1 MQNIKVSQTL
11 AQVAQRQS
19 IKANDV
25 LALRRDVFNDGIVS
39 RHEAQ
44 ALFDLNNACS
54 VQDSSWL
61 DFFVEALTDYYV
73 HQASPVGYITE
84 ENATHLITCINRDGR
99 IKSQSELELLI
110 NVLEKASTSPTS
122 LVSFALDLVKREV
135 LAGRGPTRQGD
146 ELTPGVIG
154 EAEVEL
160 LRRIL
165 YAFGGDSHMA
175 VSRAEAEILF
185 EINDQ
190 TDEAKNH
197 ISWSDLFVKAI
208 ANFMMAASGYQPPP
222 RQVALKREA
231 WLEQRDG
238 ISGFMSKMV
247 SGGLQGIFNVYSN
260 SGEASVAE
268 QRVKDMRVDI
278 VNSEAVTQTETDW
291 LVDRIGRDG
300 NTSENERALIEF
312 IKENSSSIH
321 PSFKALSETAA

>member
-1 MQNIKVSQTL
+1 MQDIRVSQTL

-19 IKANDV
+19 IKAKDV
-25 LALRRDVFNDGIVS
+25 LVLRRDVFRDGIVS
-39 RHEAQ
+39 RLEAQ

-54 VQDSSWL
+54 VQDSSWV
-61 DFFVEALTDYYV
+61 DFFIEALTDYYV
-73 HQASPVGYITE
+73 HQADPAGYISE

-99 IKSQSELELLI
+99 VKSQSELELLI
-110 NVLEKASTSPTS
+110 HVLEKASSSPAS
-122 LVSFALDLVKREV
+122 LVSFTLDQVKREV
-135 LAGRGPTRQGD
+135 LAGRGLTRHGD

-154 EAEVEL
+154 EAEVDL

-190 TDEAKNH
+190 TDELENH

-231 WLEQRDG
+231 WLEQRDD

-247 SGGLQGIFNVYSN
+247 SGGLQGIFNVYSH
-260 SGEASVAE
+260 SGEPSVAE
-268 QRVKDMRVDI
+268 QRVKDMQVDI
-278 VNSEAVTQTETDW
+278 VNSERVTQSETTW
-291 LVDRIGRDG
+291 LVNRISRDG

-312 IKENSSSIH
+312 VKENSSSIH
-321 PSFKALSETAA
+321 PSFKTLSENVA

>member
-1 MQNIKVSQTL
+1 MQDKKVSQTL

-19 IKANDV
+19 IKAKDV
-25 LALRRDVFNDGIVS
+25 LALRRDVFGDGIVS

-54 VQDSSWL
+54 VQDPSWG
-61 DFFVEALTDYYV
+61 DFFIEALTDYYV
-73 HQASPVGYITE
+73 HQASPAGYISE

-99 IKSQSELELLI
+99 VKSQSELELLI
-110 NVLEKASTSPTS
+110 RVLEKANTSPTS
-122 LVSFALDLVKREV
+122 LVTFVLGLVKQQV
-135 LAGRGPTRQGD
+135 LTAQDQTTQTDEPT
-146 ELTPGVIG
+146 VAVVG
-154 EAEVEL
+154 EADVDL

-190 TDEAKNH
+190 TNEQKNH

-238 ISGFMSKMV
+238 MSGFMQKMV
-247 SGGLQGIFNVYSN
+247 SGGLQGIFSVYSQ
-260 SGEASVAE
+260 SAERGVAE
-268 QRVKDMRVDI
+268 QRVKDMQNDIRIAERV
-278 VNSEAVTQTETDW
+278 TKTETAW

-300 NTSENERALIEF
+300 NTNENERALIEF

>member
-1 MQNIKVSQTL
+1 MQDIRLSQTL
-11 AQVAQRQS
+11 AQVAQRLS

-25 LALRRDVFNDGIVS
+25 LALRRDVFSDGIVS
-39 RHEAQ
+39 RLEAQ
-44 ALFDLNNACS
+44 ALFDLNNACL
-54 VQDSSWL
+54 VQDPSWV
-61 DFFVEALTDYYV
+61 DFFIEALTDYYV
-73 HQASPVGYITE
+73 HQAEPAGYISE

-99 IKSQSELELLI
+99 VKSQSELELLI
-110 NVLEKASTSPTS
+110 KVMEKANTSPAS
-122 LVSFALDLVKREV
+122 LVSFTLDQVKLRV
-135 LAGRGPTRQGD
+135 LEERGS
-146 ELTPGVIG
+146 TPGVIG
-154 EAEVEL
+154 EAEVDL

-185 EINDQ
+185 EINDR
-190 TDEAKNH
+190 TDEEKNH

-247 SGGLQGIFNVYSN
+247 SGGLQGIFNVYSR
-260 SGEASVAE
+260 SGETNVAE
-268 QRVKDMRVDI
+268 QRVKDMQADI
-278 VNSEAVTQTETDW
+278 VNSERVTQSETAW

-300 NTSENERALIEF
+300 KASENERALIEF

-321 PSFKALSETAA
+321 PSFKTLSETAA

>member
-19 IKANDV
+19 IKAKDV
-25 LALRRDVFNDGIVS
+25 LDLRRDVFSDGIVS

-44 ALFDLNNACS
+44 SLFDLNNACLI
-54 VQDSSWL
+54 QDPSWV
-61 DFFVEALTDYYV
+61 DFFIEALTDYYV
-73 HQASPVGYITE
+73 HQADPAGYISE

-99 IKSQSELELLI
+99 VKSQSELELLI
-110 NVLEKASTSPTS
+110 SVLEKANTSPAS
-122 LVSFALDLVKREV
+122 LVSFSLDQVKLRV
-135 LAGRGPTRQGD
+135 LEERG
-146 ELTPGVIG
+146 LTPGVIG
-154 EAEVEL
+154 ETEVDL

-190 TDEAKNH
+190 TDETKNH

-222 RQVALKREA
+222 REVALKREA

-238 ISGFMSKMV
+238 ISGFMNKMV
-247 SGGLQGIFNVYSN
+247 SGGLKGIFDVYSR
-260 SGEASVAE
+260 SAETSVAE
-268 QRVKDMRVDI
+268 QRVKDIQADI
-278 VNSEAVTQTETDW
+278 VNSRRVTQTETAW
-291 LVDRIGRDG
+291 LVGRIGRDG

-321 PSFKALSETAA
+321 PSFKALGETAA

>member
-1 MQNIKVSQTL
+1 MQDIRVSQTL

-25 LALRRDVFNDGIVS
+25 LAMRRDVFSDGIVS
-39 RHEAQ
+39 RLEAQ

-54 VQDSSWL
+54 VQDPSWL
-61 DFFVEALTDYYV
+61 DFFIEALTDYYV
-73 HQASPVGYITE
+73 HQADPAGYISE

-110 NVLEKASTSPTS
+110 KVLEKANTSPTS
-122 LVSFALDLVKREV
+122 LVSFTLDQVKLRV
-135 LAGRGPTRQGD
+135 LEERGA
-146 ELTPGVIG
+146 TPGVIG
-154 EAEVEL
+154 EAEVDL

-208 ANFMMAASGYQPPP
+208 ANFMMAASGYQPPS

-238 ISGFMSKMV
+238 VSGFMSKMV
-247 SGGLQGIFNVYSN
+247 SGGLQGIFNVYN
-260 SGEASVAE
+260 PGGGASVADKPA
-268 QRVKDMRVDI
+268 KDMQADI
-278 VNSEAVTQTETDW
+278 VNSEVVTQTETAW

-321 PSFKALSETAA
+321 PSFKALGDTAA